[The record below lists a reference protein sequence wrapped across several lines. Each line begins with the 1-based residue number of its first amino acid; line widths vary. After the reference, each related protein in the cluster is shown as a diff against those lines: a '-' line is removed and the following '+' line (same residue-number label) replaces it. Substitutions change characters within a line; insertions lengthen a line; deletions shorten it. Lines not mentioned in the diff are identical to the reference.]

1 MPRGRSRGS
10 VLPSTLLLV
19 LCFPATVNAHTPIK
33 GLEGLAAGILHPLTT
48 PAHLLVL
55 LALGLLVGQQLPLDL
70 KTPFAVFV
78 PGLTFALLLTSTGQ
92 ITMVYQPIL
101 IALALCAAIPVA
113 MEKSIPRF
121 ASRLLF
127 LAAALAIGLD
137 SSPEAGS
144 PGLLVQALLGTWG
157 MVIFLLFDV
166 AYYTSLAMRTR
177 WVRIGVR
184 ILGSWI
190 IAISLLV
197 LALSMSSLRSEINSR
212 L

>member
-1 MPRGRSRGS
+1 MLRCRSRGS
-10 VLPSTLLLV
+10 LLPSALLFILS
-19 LCFPATVNAHTPIK
+19 FPATVRAHTPIK
-33 GLEGLAAGILHPLTT
+33 GLEGLAAGVLHPLTS

-55 LALGLLVGQQLPLDL
+55 LALGLLFGQQLPLDL

-78 PGLTFALLLTSTGQ
+78 PGLTVALALTATGQ
-92 ITMVYQPIL
+92 DTMVYQPIL
-101 IALALCAAIPVA
+101 VAIALCAAIPVA
-113 MEKSIPRF
+113 MEKAIPRL
-121 ASRLLF
+121 ASRLLC
-127 LAAALAIGLD
+127 LAAAFAIGLD
-137 SSPEAGS
+137 SKPEPGS

-166 AYYTSLAMRTR
+166 AYYTSLAIRTR

-184 ILGSWI
+184 VLGSWI

-197 LALSMSSLRSEINSR
+197 LALSMSSFRSEINSR